1 MSFTDK
7 TIFNIRARK
16 SIPKV
21 DVDSRNVSDND
32 YIFHQPFR
40 TVTEPADDLPKNIYL
55 TKIVRL
61 LRQAAANKTTS
72 KLA

>member
-7 TIFNIRARK
+7 TIFNIRERNA
-16 SIPKV
+16 IPKE
-21 DVDSRNVSDND
+21 DVDSRNVSDDD

-40 TVTEPADDLPKNIYL
+40 TVAEPTQDLPKSIYH

-61 LRQAAANKTTS
+61 LQQAAANKATS
-72 KLA
+72 